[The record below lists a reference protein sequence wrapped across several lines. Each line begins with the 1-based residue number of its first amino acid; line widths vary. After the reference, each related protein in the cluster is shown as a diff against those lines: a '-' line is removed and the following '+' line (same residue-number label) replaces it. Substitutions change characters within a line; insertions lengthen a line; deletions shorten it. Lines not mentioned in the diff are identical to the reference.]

1 MIEKGLKDFILGLG
15 EITQLIDDRYYPL
28 VLPKNC
34 NTPAITYQRI
44 SNTRHRSHSGYSMN
58 SPVFQLSCW
67 AETMESVRILAQKLI
82 DAVDNHTGQ
91 MTPVERVT
99 ALHINDQDLY
109 DPETG
114 LYHIPIDFELNFT

>member
-1 MIEKGLKDFILGLG
+1 
-15 EITQLIDDRYYPL
+15 
-28 VLPKNC
+28 
-34 NTPAITYQRI
+34 
-44 SNTRHRSHSGYSMN
+44 MN